1 MKVSFNG
8 FNDKALTFMCEEEIT
23 KGYPVKI
30 SSDYTVAK
38 AANADEFIGIC
49 LDSDSENATVQ
60 VSGYVKMNY
69 SDGAPALGRNY
80 FVCAADGTVQENSS
94 GTPVTVLAV
103 NSTDTTVEFLF

>member
-23 KGYPVKI
+23 KGYPVNIK
-30 SSDYTVAK
+30 SNCTVAK
-38 AANADEFIGIC
+38 ADTADAFVGIC
-49 LDSDSENATVQ
+49 LESDNENAVVQ

-69 SDGAPALGRNY
+69 SDSAPALGKNY
-80 FVCAADGTVQENSS
+80 LVCAADGTVQENST

-103 NSTDTTVEFLF
+103 NDTDTTVEFLF